1 VKKTLL
7 ILIAVVALVV
17 LGTVGALVSGNL
29 PFLADNEA
37 SAEAMEGE
45 SVDVAP
51 AVEAGS
57 EREAQAAYDVVAESV
72 VVPVQ
77 YATLSMPAS
86 GVAAEILVEEGETV
100 EAGQVILRLQDTH
113 QRAAMA
119 QAEAAL
125 ANAQARL
132 AALEAG
138 PRGQEIASTQASLD
152 AARARLARLVE
163 GARAE
168 DVAAAK
174 ASLGAAR
181 ATLERLYEGPDKHTR
196 IAAEADLANAEAA
209 LRQAQAA
216 YDEVA
221 SSNRITMLPQSLALE
236 QASNAYEAARAGYE
250 ALFAEPDDDIVASA
264 QAQVKQAQ
272 ANLDRLLEP
281 ATENEIAEAE
291 AMVRQV
297 EAQLELLRAGVRDE
311 EIAAAAAGVAEAEAA
326 LQQARAS
333 LADTELHAPFVGTL
347 AALHVKAGEQVV
359 AGLPVAELAD
369 LASWQVETGDLTELD
384 IVQVQEGDPVR
395 VTFDAIEDL
404 ALEGTVLRVK
414 PIGQEKL
421 GDITYTV
428 VVGLAEQDPR
438 LRWNMTAV
446 VTIP

>member
-1 VKKTLL
+1 VKKYVL
-7 ILIAVVALVV
+7 ILVAVGGLVAL
-17 LGTVGALVSGNL
+17 GALGAFISGSL
-29 PFLADNEA
+29 PFMANNEA
-37 SAEAMEGE
+37 AVHAIGTEDSNAVAADTASA
-45 SVDVAP
+45 D
-51 AVEAGS
+51 
-57 EREAQAAYDVVAESV
+57 RETQMRYEVVAESV

-86 GVAAEILVEEGETV
+86 GVVAEILAGEGETV

-113 QRAAMA
+113 QQAAVA

-138 PRGQEIASTQASLD
+138 PRGQEIASAQASLD
-152 AARARLARLVE
+152 AAQARLARLVE

-168 DVAAAK
+168 EIAAAE
-174 ASLGAAR
+174 ASLGAAQ
-181 ATLERLYEGPDKHTR
+181 ATLERLFEGPDKHTR
-196 IAAEADLANAEAA
+196 IAAEADLSNAEAA

-221 SSNRITMLPQSLALE
+221 SSSRVTMLPQSLALE
-236 QASNAYEAARAGYE
+236 QATNSYEAAKAGYD
-250 ALFAEPDDDIVASA
+250 ALFADPDDDIVATA
-264 QAQVKQAQ
+264 RAQVKQAQ
-272 ANLDRLLEP
+272 ANLDRLLKP

-291 AMVRQV
+291 AMARQV
-297 EAQLELLRAGVRDE
+297 QAQLELLKAGVREE

-326 LQQARAS
+326 LQQTRAS
-333 LADTELHAPFVGTL
+333 LADTELRAPFAGTL

-359 AGLPVAELAD
+359 AGMPVAELAD
-369 LASWQVETGDLTELD
+369 LTAWQVETDDLTELD

-395 VTFDAIEDL
+395 VTFDAVEDL
-404 ALEGTVLRVK
+404 ELEGTIVRVK

-421 GDITYTV
+421 GDITFTV
-428 VVGLAEQDPR
+428 VIELAEQDPR